1 MRSIIMSSMI
11 KALMPLMA
19 VASVLLMLRGH
30 DEPGGGFIGGLMLA
44 TGLVGYAVVF
54 GPVPA
59 RSLLRISPRMV
70 IGIGLAI
77 AFVSGW
83 IGWVI
88 AGDPFLTSRGYW
100 VTFHITAESYVK
112 IGPSLGFDIGVYLLV
127 AGSVMTF
134 VFHMME
140 ADSGAKVEEES

>member
-1 MRSIIMSSMI
+1 MRSIILSSMI

-19 VASVLLMLRGH
+19 VASVFLLLRGH
-30 DEPGGGFIGGLMLA
+30 DEPGGGFIGGLLLA

-54 GPVPA
+54 GPVAA
-59 RSLLRISPRMV
+59 RTLLHVTPRMV
-70 IGIGLAI
+70 VTIGLAI
-77 AFVSGW
+77 AVISGW

-88 AGDPFLTSRGYW
+88 AGDPFLTSRGHW
-100 VTFHITAESYVK
+100 VTIHLTAESYLK

-140 ADSGAKVEEES
+140 ADSGIEVRES